1 MLRFLKRQTLLAL
14 LLLLSATNI
23 QAQEFIGCR
32 TESGWA
38 ETPKLRKTFTVKK
51 SELKRYDF
59 QTLTFHI
66 SITSL
71 GYHELYI
78 NGVRVGDR
86 VLQPAVSQLDK
97 RALEVSY
104 DITDLVREGDNEVML
119 WLGQGWGRIYGTPAV
134 AKAALMSE
142 VTDKECGLIDY
153 VVWTDSTWQA
163 SPSPYSY
170 TGSWQPVQFGG
181 ERYDARIREH
191 WRPASVYDASG
202 ITVRQQEFK
211 GNRIVDIIKLK
222 NSEKEPDGSVLLDF
236 GRVVTGWL
244 VVAFDSMAANQ
255 QASMEYLDHRGAK
268 PPHTETDIYI
278 SDGSGKDIFRNRF
291 HTHSFRYVRVKGAT
305 VKSANAQQISAV
317 DPFGGAHFE
326 CSDPRLNAIHDMVKY
341 TLSCL
346 TFSGYMVDC
355 PHIERMGYGGDGN
368 SSTNT
373 LQTLWDVRD
382 TYRQWMQ
389 AWHVALDSTGDLPY
403 VAPAFRTGGGP
414 YWQGFIVKAPW
425 RTYVN
430 YGDRSLI
437 DLYYNDMCR
446 WMDYIERHSED
457 GILQPWGD
465 TERHSWFLAD
475 WLAPDGVDIGGESV
489 LHASSC
495 FIAECLSNMEQ
506 MAIMTGHPADA
517 ERFALRRQKVVEAI
531 HRHFYHPETHTYAN
545 GTPLDMAYALLMG
558 ILPDSATTTAVK
570 AQLIKDIHSRY
581 RDHVAFGL
589 MGTPIFTEWCI
600 RNRQT
605 DLMATLLR
613 QPDYPGYLRMMEAER
628 AESGERKAENNATQ
642 DGDSPLSA
650 FRFPFSVW
658 ESWGC
663 GLPGK
668 EDRSRVHNCY
678 NGIGTWFYQALAGI
692 RPNPEEPGYRHFYVD
707 PQPCE
712 GVEWLRAVKPTP
724 FGDIEIEI
732 RSGELHLSVP
742 EGTTATVFP
751 GTTKQQTLSAGQHT
765 IALNDKSRTP
775 DFGTGGPSLDYRILR
790 TLQQKR
796 TPAMDRAMQWTSNTL
811 VLAPAV
817 PVSLAVAGW
826 AGGDD
831 RLKFS
836 ATSTGLS
843 FIIAFGITEGL
854 KNAVRR
860 PRPYLAYPDDL
871 VALHPVRGYSFPSGH
886 TSLSFAVATSLTL
899 AHPRW
904 YVAVPSMLW
913 ATGVGFSRLYLGV
926 HNPSDV
932 LVGALVGSAS
942 AVLSHYITKR
952 IYKDTPLPTVKAVTI
967 PVVIRF

>member
-32 TESGWA
+32 VDGGWA

-51 SELKRYDF
+51 NELKRYDF
-59 QTLTFHI
+59 QTLTFYI
-66 SITSL
+66 SVTSL
-71 GYHELYI
+71 GYHEVYI
-78 NGVRVGDR
+78 NGVKVGNR

-97 RALEVSY
+97 RALEVTY
-104 DITDLVREGDNEVML
+104 DITDLVREGDNEVTL

-142 VTDKECGLIDY
+142 VADKKCGLIDY

-170 TGSWQPVQFGG
+170 TGSWQPMQFGG
-181 ERYDARIREH
+181 ERYDARVKPS

-202 ITVRQQEFK
+202 ITVRRQEFE

-222 NSEKEPDGSVLLDF
+222 NTEQEPDGSILLDF

-244 VVAFDSMAANQ
+244 TVAFDSMATGQ
-255 QASMEYLDHRGAK
+255 QASMEYLDHRSAK

-317 DPFGGAHFE
+317 DPFGGASFV

-489 LHASSC
+489 QHASSC
-495 FIAECLSNMEQ
+495 FIAECLSDMEQ

-558 ILPDSATTTAVK
+558 IPPDSATTTAVK
-570 AQLIKDIHSRY
+570 AQLIKDIHGRY

-613 QPDYPGYLRMMEAER
+613 QPDYPGYLRMMEAESEEQEAENGKR
-628 AESGERKAENNATQ
+628 KAESGLPRQ
-642 DGDSPLSA
+642 PLTHSQINTLTHSQINT
-650 FRFPFSVW
+650 FTTW

-678 NGIGTWFYQALAGI
+678 NGIGIWFYQALAGI
-692 RPNPEEPGYRHFYVD
+692 RPDPEQPGYKHFFVD

-712 GVEWLRAVKPTP
+712 GIEWVRVVKPTQY
-724 FGDIEIEI
+724 GDIQVEISVDKLEVT
-732 RSGELHLSVP
+732 VP
-742 EGTTATVFP
+742 ECTTATVFP
-751 GTTKQQTLSAGQHT
+751 GTARERTLSPGHH
-765 IALNDKSRTP
+765 
-775 DFGTGGPSLDYRILR
+775 SLVI
-790 TLQQKR
+790 
-796 TPAMDRAMQWTSNTL
+796 
-811 VLAPAV
+811 
-817 PVSLAVAGW
+817 
-826 AGGDD
+826 
-831 RLKFS
+831 
-836 ATSTGLS
+836 
-843 FIIAFGITEGL
+843 
-854 KNAVRR
+854 
-860 PRPYLAYPDDL
+860 
-871 VALHPVRGYSFPSGH
+871 
-886 TSLSFAVATSLTL
+886 
-899 AHPRW
+899 
-904 YVAVPSMLW
+904 
-913 ATGVGFSRLYLGV
+913 
-926 HNPSDV
+926 
-932 LVGALVGSAS
+932 
-942 AVLSHYITKR
+942 SH
-952 IYKDTPLPTVKAVTI
+952 
-967 PVVIRF
+967 